1 MWTTVTGNII
11 RLRASGPTA
20 AATRCIKQHDAVPP
34 ENPSKTLSVRPTPLD
49 MDALN
54 RLAIICKKHSLHEAS
69 FRIYTLDKFLPP
81 HLKHARR
88 KETRLV
94 SAGFSSVSTPPHSI
108 LAVS

>member
-1 MWTTVTGNII
+1 MHQTARRCSTGKPKQDTI
-11 RLRASGPTA
+11 GP
-20 AATRCIKQHDAVPP
+20 P
-34 ENPSKTLSVRPTPLD
+34 NPSRYG
-49 MDALN
+49 
-54 RLAIICKKHSLHEAS
+54 RLESIGDHLHEAS